1 MDRVLPPTWR
11 PSSEAELEAA
21 LNEGA
26 FTETPKREAKQ
37 QLRSSKDQ
45 AKDMASFAID
55 GGLIVVGVR
64 EIKTEGRFELAP
76 VEWADQILETP
87 ARIAASSCD
96 PPLQVSVDWLD
107 SDQPGYGYLLI
118 EVPASPLAPHMAGG
132 AYYGRGDREK
142 RRLSDAEVERLIRA
156 RDTSLD
162 VVRTAL
168 REQVEKDPFPEGDL
182 AHLHVLALP
191 SRRIPGMFKAW
202 TAAEDAQPLLFD
214 LVRDGVS
221 QRTRQRAGEAARV
234 APTFGDLV
242 SGFRT
247 AGGVGIASQA
257 STSGITA
264 WEGSD
269 LRFVVRERG
278 EVSLYCGRA
287 ADRRS
292 GRNLFFDGALAFR
305 VRAFLDLLASLSED
319 AVYGGSWD
327 VGVTV
332 TNTHGVSSWNGDRR
346 FASGTEYDA
355 ERYEQVTRV
364 PQLELEKP
372 GSATDRLVGELLR
385 SLGNASALSELLTDP
400 E

>member
-64 EIKTEGRFELAP
+64 EVKTEGRFELAP
-76 VEWADQILETP
+76 VEWVDQILETP

-96 PPLQVSVDWLD
+96 PPLQVSVDWLE
-107 SDQPGYGYLLI
+107 SALPGHGYLLI

-168 REQVEKDPFPEGDL
+168 REQVQNVE
-182 AHLHVLALP
+182 
-191 SRRIPGMFKAW
+191 
-202 TAAEDAQPLLFD
+202 
-214 LVRDGVS
+214 
-221 QRTRQRAGEAARV
+221 
-234 APTFGDLV
+234 
-242 SGFRT
+242 
-247 AGGVGIASQA
+247 
-257 STSGITA
+257 
-264 WEGSD
+264 
-269 LRFVVRERG
+269 
-278 EVSLYCGRA
+278 
-287 ADRRS
+287 
-292 GRNLFFDGALAFR
+292 
-305 VRAFLDLLASLSED
+305 
-319 AVYGGSWD
+319 
-327 VGVTV
+327 
-332 TNTHGVSSWNGDRR
+332 
-346 FASGTEYDA
+346 
-355 ERYEQVTRV
+355 
-364 PQLELEKP
+364 
-372 GSATDRLVGELLR
+372 
-385 SLGNASALSELLTDP
+385 
-400 E
+400 

>member
-11 PSSEAELEAA
+11 PASEADLEAA

-37 QLRSSKDQ
+37 QLRGSKDQ

-64 EIKTEGRFELAP
+64 EVKAEGRFALAP
-76 VEWADQILETP
+76 VAWVDQILETP
-87 ARIAASSCD
+87 ARIAASACD
-96 PPLQVSVDWLD
+96 PPLQVSVEWLE
-107 SDQPGYGYLLI
+107 SERPGHGYLLI

-162 VVRTAL
+162 VVRAAL
-168 REQVEKDPFPEGDL
+168 RERVDKDPFPEGTL
-182 AHLHVLALP
+182 AHLHLVALP
-191 SRRIPGMFKAW
+191 SRRVPGMFKAW
-202 TAAEDAQPLLFD
+202 TAAEDARPLLFD
-214 LVRDGVS
+214 LVRDGVTR
-221 QRTRQRAGEAARV
+221 RTRDRAGPASRV
-234 APTFGDLV
+234 SPVLGELA

-247 AGGVGIASQA
+247 AGGVGIASQLA
-257 STSGITA
+257 TSSMVVR
-264 WEGSD
+264 EERD

-287 ADRRS
+287 AARTD
-292 GRNLFFDGALAFR
+292 GRYLFFDGALAYR
-305 VRAFLDLLASLSED
+305 VRAFLDLLGSLSED
-319 AVYGGSWD
+319 AGYGGGWD
-327 VGVTV
+327 VGVAV
-332 TNTHGVSSWNGDRR
+332 TNTHGMSAWGGENGS
-346 FASGTEYDA
+346 APGTEYDA
-355 ERYEQVTRV
+355 DRYEQVTRV
-364 PQLELEKP
+364 PRLELEKP

-385 SLGNASALSELLTDP
+385 SLGNASAHTDLLTDP

>member
-11 PSSEAELEAA
+11 PSSETELEAA

-64 EIKTEGRFELAP
+64 EVKAEGRFELAP
-76 VEWADQILETP
+76 VEWADQILESP

-107 SDQPGYGYLLI
+107 SEVPGHGYLLI

-156 RDTSLD
+156 RDASLD

-168 REQVEKDPFPEGDL
+168 REQVDKDPFPGGEL
-182 AHLHVLALP
+182 AHLHLLALP

-202 TAAEDAQPLLFD
+202 TAAENAQPLLFD

-221 QRTRQRAGEAARV
+221 QRTRELGGEAARV
-234 APTFGDLV
+234 SPVLGDLV

-247 AGGVGIASQA
+247 AGGVGIASQSSA
-257 STSGITA
+257 DA
-264 WEGSD
+264 REEGD

-287 ADRRS
+287 AARYADRY
-292 GRNLFFDGALAFR
+292 LFFDGALAFR
-305 VRAFLDLLASLSED
+305 VRAFLDLLAGLSED
-319 AVYGGSWD
+319 AGYGGSWD
-327 VGVTV
+327 VGVAV
-332 TNTHGVSSWNGDRR
+332 TNTHGVSSWSGDRR
-346 FASGTEYDA
+346 SAPGAEYDA
-355 ERYEQVTRV
+355 ERYEQATRV
-364 PQLELEKP
+364 PQTELERP
-372 GSATDRLVGELLR
+372 GGATDRLVGELLR
-385 SLGNASALSELLTDP
+385 SLGNASAHSDLLTDP

>member
-37 QLRSSKDQ
+37 QLRGSKDQ

-55 GGLIVVGVR
+55 GGLIVVGVS
-64 EIKTEGRFELAP
+64 EIKAEGRFELAP
-76 VEWADQILETP
+76 VEWVDQILETP

-96 PPLQVSVDWLD
+96 PPLQVSVDWLE
-107 SDQPGYGYLLI
+107 SERPGHGYLLI

-132 AYYGRGDREK
+132 AYYGRGDKEK

-156 RDTSLD
+156 RDASLD

-168 REQVEKDPFPEGDL
+168 HEQVRKDPFPEGEL
-182 AHLHVLALP
+182 AHLHVVALP
-191 SRRIPGMFKAW
+191 SRQVPGMFKAW
-202 TAAEDAQPLLFD
+202 TASENSQPLLFD
-214 LVRDGVS
+214 LVRDGITGH
-221 QRTRQRAGEAARV
+221 TRERGGGEADV
-234 APTFGDLV
+234 SPTFQELR

-247 AGGVGIASQA
+247 AGGVGIGSQP
-257 STSGITA
+257 SS
-264 WEGSD
+264 EGGEQD
-269 LRFVVRERG
+269 ELRFVVRERG

-287 ADRRS
+287 GDRRN
-292 GRNLFFDGALAFR
+292 GQHLFFDGALAFR
-305 VRAFLDLLASLSED
+305 VRAFLDLLGNLSED
-319 AVYGGSWD
+319 AGYGGSWD
-327 VGVTV
+327 VGVAV
-332 TNTHGVSSWNGDRR
+332 TNMHGVSAWAGGPLYSPDV
-346 FASGTEYDA
+346 EYDA

-385 SLGNASALSELLTDP
+385 SLGNASAHSDLLSDP

>member
-1 MDRVLPPTWR
+1 MDRLLPPTWR
-11 PSSEAELEAA
+11 PASEAELEAA

-37 QLRSSKDQ
+37 QLRGSKDQ

-64 EIKTEGRFELAP
+64 EVKTEGRFELAP
-76 VEWADQILETP
+76 VEWVDQILETP

-96 PPLQVSVDWLD
+96 PPLQVSVEWLE
-107 SDQPGYGYLLI
+107 SERPGHGYLLI

-142 RRLSDAEVERLIRA
+142 RRLPDTEVERLIRA

-168 REQVEKDPFPEGDL
+168 REQVEKDPFPEGAL
-182 AHLHVLALP
+182 AHLHVVALP

-202 TAAEDAQPLLFD
+202 TAAEDARPLLFD

-221 QRTRQRAGEAARV
+221 RLTRERAGAAARV
-234 APTFGDLV
+234 SPVFGELV

-247 AGGVGIASQA
+247 AGGVGIASQL
-257 STSGITA
+257 STSSMVVR
-264 WEGSD
+264 EERD
-269 LRFVVRERG
+269 LRLVVRERG

-287 ADRRS
+287 ADRS
-292 GRNLFFDGALAFR
+292 DGRYLFFDGALAFR

-319 AVYGGSWD
+319 AGYGGSWD
-327 VGVTV
+327 VGVAV
-332 TNTHGVSSWNGDRR
+332 TNTHGVSSWDGER
-346 FASGTEYDA
+346 ASSPGTEYDA

-385 SLGNASALSELLTDP
+385 SLGNASAHTDLLADP

>member
-76 VEWADQILETP
+76 VEWVDQILETP

-96 PPLQVSVDWLD
+96 PPLQVSVDWLE
-107 SDQPGYGYLLI
+107 STLPGHGYLLI

-142 RRLSDAEVERLIRA
+142 RRLPDAEVERLIRA

-168 REQVEKDPFPEGDL
+168 REQVQKDPFPEGEL
-182 AHLHVLALP
+182 AHLHVVALP

-202 TAAEDAQPLLFD
+202 TAAEDARPLLFD
-214 LVRDGVS
+214 LVRDGIS
-221 QRTRQRAGEAARV
+221 TRTRERGGETALV
-234 APTFGDLV
+234 APEFGDLW

-247 AGGVGIASQA
+247 AGGVGIASQ
-257 STSGITA
+257 TSA
-264 WEGSD
+264 EAREQND
-269 LRFVVRERG
+269 LRFIVRERG
-278 EVSLYCGRA
+278 EVFLYCGRS
-287 ADRRS
+287 ADRRY
-292 GRNLFFDGALAFR
+292 GQHLIFDGALAFR
-305 VRAFLDLLASLSED
+305 VRAFLDLLGSLSEE
-319 AVYGGSWD
+319 AGYGGSWD
-327 VGVTV
+327 VGVAV
-332 TNTHGVSSWNGDRR
+332 TNLHGVSAWADDRYP
-346 FASGTEYDA
+346 SQGVEYDA

-385 SLGNASALSELLTDP
+385 SLGNASAHSNLLTDP